1 MAPWWHGMSPLQA
14 AAFLQWRPKCLAQVA
29 RVFEVAAGGDAVTRA
44 DPTET
49 VLMNGAAEGAV
60 AAFSGEWP
68 RVRAWEL
75 SRFVQGLP
83 TSDEAAAR
91 GAGRR
96 DASVEAEI
104 AALLTPTTML
114 RSE

>member
-1 MAPWWHGMSPLQA
+1 MSPLQA
-14 AAFLQWRPKCLAQVA
+14 AAFLHWRPRCLAHVA
-29 RVFEVAAGGDAVTRA
+29 RVFEVAADGDAVTRA

-60 AAFSGEWP
+60 AAFDGERR

-75 SRFVQGLP
+75 SRFVQGAP
-83 TSDEAAAR
+83 AGDGDGAAAQRGAAR
-91 GAGRR
+91 GA
-96 DASVEAEI
+96 ASADAEI

-114 RSE
+114 RNG